1 MTTPALPITALLWLA
16 AAAPLAIVLV
26 LLIGLRWKA
35 SGAASAGYFLAALI
49 ALTLFRT
56 SLGTVA
62 LQSVKGVWDALFI
75 AYVIAPALLLYEV
88 SDEAGA
94 FGAIRRG
101 IEAITPNDLLHVLA
115 FGWALPSF
123 LQGITG
129 FGAPIAV
136 AAPLLVAIGVRP
148 LWAVAI
154 PIIGHAWAKTFGTL
168 AVAWEALTRITDV
181 PDPVLATVA
190 TGLMLAVANLV
201 AGFSIAWLYGRGQGI
216 REALPA
222 VLVVA
227 AIHGLGQIAIA
238 LLAPNLANVV
248 PGTLALA
255 AILLLARNKRY
266 SRPSRVKDSPVMT
279 PSGSASVAAGGTDA
293 ATSRV
298 RPMPLWLAFAPYLLL
313 IALIMTAEL
322 IPFIGD
328 PLAAV
333 RFGLPFPPL
342 ETGYGVVTEA
352 TGAYSEFSPLT
363 HPGTFLLVSSALAF
377 WFFRYRGYI
386 GAGRI
391 DEIAIDTIK
400 TSVPTIMALVAFI
413 PLALVLEGSGMVL
426 ELARGIAQVA
436 SGPVYA
442 FVSPLIGALGGFL
455 TGSNMSANILFGP
468 LQAQAADALGINPAF
483 VLAAQ
488 TAGASIGASIGISSV
503 LMGLGAVGAGGQA
516 ANAIRKTLP
525 YAAITLAAIAVIALA
540 GTLLFPIGG
549 AASGAGA

>member
-1 MTTPALPITALLWLA
+1 
-16 AAAPLAIVLV
+16 
-26 LLIGLRWKA
+26 
-35 SGAASAGYFLAALI
+35 
-49 ALTLFRT
+49 
-56 SLGTVA
+56 
-62 LQSVKGVWDALFI
+62 
-75 AYVIAPALLLYEV
+75 
-88 SDEAGA
+88 
-94 FGAIRRG
+94 
-101 IEAITPNDLLHVLA
+101 
-115 FGWALPSF
+115 
-123 LQGITG
+123 
-129 FGAPIAV
+129 
-136 AAPLLVAIGVRP
+136 
-148 LWAVAI
+148 VAI

-181 PDPVLATVA
+181 PDTVLATVA

-201 AGFSIAWLYGRGQGI
+201 AGFSIAWLYGRGRGV

-222 VLVVA
+222 VLVIA
-227 AIHGLGQIAIA
+227 AIHGLGQTAIA

-248 PGTLALA
+248 PGTVALA
-255 AILLLARNKRY
+255 AILLLARRTYAQRSGVNA
-266 SRPSRVKDSPVMT
+266 SPLMT
-279 PSGSASVAAGGTDA
+279 PSGSARISAAGTEV
-293 ATSRV
+293 ATNRV
-298 RPMPLWLAFAPYLLL
+298 QPMPLWLAFAPYLLL

-322 IPFIGD
+322 IPFVGD

-333 RFGLPFPPL
+333 RFGLPFPAF

-352 TGAYSEFSPLT
+352 TPTYSEFSPLT
-363 HPGTFLLVSSALAF
+363 HPGTFLLVSSAMAF
-377 WFFRYRGYI
+377 WFFRSRGHI

-442 FVSPLIGALGGFL
+442 FLSPLIGALGGFL

-468 LQAQAADALGINPAF
+468 LQAQAANALGINAAF

-516 ANAIRKTLP
+516 ADAIRKTLP
-525 YAAITLAAIAVIALA
+525 YAAITLTAIAVIALA
-540 GTLLFPIGG
+540 GALLFPVGG
-549 AASGAGA
+549 TASGAGA